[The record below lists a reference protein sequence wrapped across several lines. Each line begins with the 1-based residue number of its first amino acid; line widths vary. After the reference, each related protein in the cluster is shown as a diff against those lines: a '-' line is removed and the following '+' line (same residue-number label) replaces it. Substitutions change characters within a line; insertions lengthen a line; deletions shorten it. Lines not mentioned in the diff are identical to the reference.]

1 MQASMPTVLQIE
13 RFRLSIAASSG
24 SSRANR
30 GLFDKQRR
38 YVRPTPGMTEAPA
51 MSDCDADVLLWYE
64 HQANLLRRLAAG
76 ERVNDRIGWENV
88 IEEVESVG
96 SE

>member
-1 MQASMPTVLQIE
+1 
-13 RFRLSIAASSG
+13 
-24 SSRANR
+24 
-30 GLFDKQRR
+30 
-38 YVRPTPGMTEAPA
+38 MTEAPA